1 MTFEP
6 VNCSLF
12 QGILVML
19 ITTCCTWWFSH
30 AVTRTWLYPIWSGF
44 LVGLVMGAPIQGMM
58 IAAAI
63 NLPYVGFI
71 TAGGSM
77 PGNPM
82 FAGPVGTALALVSG
96 LDVTLA
102 TTVGVILG
110 SVAILSWSAYMT
122 INSFWVHIA
131 DKFAAKG
138 NLKMVR
144 VMNYVPSFF
153 VSLVINGI
161 PALLVCTIGASFG
174 EWLQNFPKL
183 IIDAFNVVGMLMPAL
198 GIGML
203 LQFLGKKKLMPFFFL
218 GFFLT
223 VYFGLNTMAI
233 AVLAIIVGMALYL
246 FEEKKFVSGGAQ

>member
-1 MTFEP
+1 M
-6 VNCSLF
+6 VV
-12 QGILVML
+12 QAILVAL
-19 ITTCCTWWFSH
+19 VTTCTTWWFSH
-30 AVTRTWLYPIWSGF
+30 VVTRTWLYPLWSGF
-44 LVGLVMGAPIQGMM
+44 LVGIVMGQPLQGMM

-96 LDVTLA
+96 LDIYTA
-102 TTVGVILG
+102 TSVGVILG
-110 SVAILSWSAYMT
+110 SVAVLSWNAYMSLNA
-122 INSFWVHIA
+122 IWVHAA
-131 DKFAAKG
+131 DKFAAQG

-153 VSLVINGI
+153 VSLILNGI
-161 PALLVCTIGASFG
+161 PAFLIVTYGAVFG
-174 EWLQNFPKL
+174 TWLQNFPKA
-183 IIDAFNVVGMLMPAL
+183 IIDAFAVVGALMPAL

-203 LQFLGKKKLMPFFFL
+203 LNYIGKAKLMPFFFA

-223 VYFGLNTMAI
+223 IYLGLDTMAI
-233 AVLAIIVGMALYL
+233 TVFGVIIGILV
-246 FEEKKFVSGGAQ
+246 FTFSNKKKEA

>member
-1 MTFEP
+1 M
-6 VNCSLF
+6 VISA
-12 QGILVML
+12 ILVAL
-19 ITTCCTWWFSH
+19 IATCSTWWFSH
-30 AVTRTWLYPIWSGF
+30 VITRTWLYPLWSGF
-44 LVGLVMGAPIQGMM
+44 LVGIVMGKPLEGMM

-96 LDVTLA
+96 LDIHTA

-110 SVAILSWSAYMT
+110 SVAVLSWNAYMT
-122 INSFWVHIA
+122 INAFWVHLA
-131 DKFAAKG
+131 DKYAAQG

-144 VMNYVPSFF
+144 IMNYVPSFF
-153 VSLVINGI
+153 VSLIINGL
-161 PALLVCTIGASFG
+161 PGFLVVMYGQSFG
-174 EWLQNFPKL
+174 AWLQTFPEM
-183 IIDAFNVVGMLMPAL
+183 IIDAFGVVGALIPAV

-203 LQFLGKKKLMPFFFL
+203 LNYLGKKKLIAFFFA

-223 VYFGLNTMAI
+223 IYLSLDTMAI
-233 AVLAIIVGMALYL
+233 AVIAAII
-246 FEEKKFVSGGAQ
+246 GAVVYFYNADKRVKGVA

>member
-1 MTFEP
+1 
-6 VNCSLF
+6 VGNLVLSA
-12 QGILVML
+12 ILVML
-19 ITTCCTWWFSH
+19 IATCCTWWFSH
-30 AVTRTWLYPIWSGF
+30 SITRTWLYPLWSGF
-44 LVGLVMGAPIQGMM
+44 LVGLVMGKPLEGMM

-96 LDVTLA
+96 LDTHTA

-110 SVAILSWSAYMT
+110 SMAILSWNAYMT
-122 INSFWVHIA
+122 LNSFWVHIA
-131 DKFAAKG
+131 DKYAAQG
-138 NLKMVR
+138 DLKMVR

-153 VSLVINGI
+153 VSLILNGV
-161 PALLVCTIGASFG
+161 PAFLVVVYGKNFG
-174 EWLQNFPKL
+174 TWLQSFPQA
-183 IIDAFNVVGMLMPAL
+183 IISAFGVVGALIPAL

-203 LQFLGKKKLMPFFFL
+203 LNYLGKTKLMPFFFA

-223 VYFGLNTMAI
+223 IYLKLDTMAI
-233 AVLAIIVGMALYL
+233 AIIAAII
-246 FEEKKFVSGGAQ
+246 GAVIYFFNENKAKEAV

>member
-1 MTFEP
+1 M
-6 VNCSLF
+6 VLSA
-12 QGILVML
+12 ILVAL
-19 ITTCCTWWFSH
+19 IATFSTWWFSH
-30 AVTRTWLYPIWSGF
+30 TITRTWLYPLWSGF
-44 LVGLVMGAPIQGMM
+44 LVGLVMGRPLEGMM

-96 LDVTLA
+96 MNIHTA

-110 SVAILSWSAYMT
+110 SVAILSWNAYMT
-122 INSFWVHIA
+122 TNALWVHIA
-131 DKFAAKG
+131 DKYAAQG

-144 VMNYVPSFF
+144 MMNYVPSFF
-153 VSLVINGI
+153 VSLILNGL
-161 PALLVCTIGASFG
+161 PAFLVVVYGQNFG
-174 EWLQNFPKL
+174 TWLQSFPQA
-183 IIDAFNVVGMLMPAL
+183 IINAFGVVGALIPAL

-203 LQFLGKKKLMPFFFL
+203 LNYLGKKKLIAFFFA

-223 VYFGLNTMAI
+223 IYLKLDTMAI
-233 AVLAIIVGMALYL
+233 AVIAAIIGTMVYFFNDKG
-246 FEEKKFVSGGAQ
+246 FSDGEKVKEAM

>member
-1 MTFEP
+1 
-6 VNCSLF
+6 
-12 QGILVML
+12 
-19 ITTCCTWWFSH
+19 
-30 AVTRTWLYPIWSGF
+30 
-44 LVGLVMGAPIQGMM
+44 MGKPLEGMM

-96 LDVTLA
+96 LDIHTA

-110 SVAILSWSAYMT
+110 SVAVLSWNAYMT
-122 INSFWVHIA
+122 INAFWVHIA
-131 DKFAAKG
+131 DKYAAQG

-144 VMNYVPSFF
+144 ILNYVPSFF
-153 VSLVINGI
+153 VSLIINGLPGFLI
-161 PALLVCTIGASFG
+161 VMYGQSFG
-174 EWLQNFPKL
+174 TWLQTFPKV
-183 IIDAFNVVGMLMPAL
+183 IIDAFGVVGALIPAV

-203 LQFLGKKKLMPFFFL
+203 LNYLGKKKIIAFFFA

-223 VYFGLNTMAI
+223 IYLNLGTMAI
-233 AVLAIIVGMALYL
+233 AVIAAIIGTVVYFFNKDKQVKEA
-246 FEEKKFVSGGAQ
+246 V

>member
-1 MTFEP
+1 L
-6 VNCSLF
+6 VLSA
-12 QGILVML
+12 ILVML
-19 ITTCCTWWFSH
+19 IATCCTWWFSH
-30 AVTRTWLYPIWSGF
+30 SITRTWLYPLWSGF
-44 LVGLVMGAPIQGMM
+44 LVGLVMGKPLEGMM

-96 LDVTLA
+96 LDTHTA

-110 SVAILSWSAYMT
+110 SVAILSWNAYMT
-122 INSFWVHIA
+122 LNSLWVHIA
-131 DKFAAKG
+131 DKYAAQG
-138 NLKMVR
+138 DLKMVR

-153 VSLVINGI
+153 VSLILNGVPAFLVVIYGKNFGT
-161 PALLVCTIGASFG
+161 LLQSFP
-174 EWLQNFPKL
+174 QA
-183 IIDAFNVVGMLMPAL
+183 IISAFGVVGALIPAL

-203 LQFLGKKKLMPFFFL
+203 LNYLGKTKLMPFFFA

-223 VYFGLNTMAI
+223 IYLKLDTMAI
-233 AVLAIIVGMALYL
+233 AIIAAIIGAVIY
-246 FEEKKFVSGGAQ
+246 FFNEKKAKEAV

>member
-1 MTFEP
+1 MF
-6 VNCSLF
+6 SA
-12 QGILVML
+12 ILVAL
-19 ITTCCTWWFSH
+19 ITTCSTWWFSH
-30 AVTRTWLYPIWSGF
+30 AVTRTWLYPLWSGF
-44 LVGLVMGAPIQGMM
+44 LVGIAMGRPMEGMM

-96 LDVTLA
+96 LDINTA

-110 SVAILSWSAYMT
+110 SVAILSWNAYMT
-122 INSFWVHIA
+122 INAFWVHIA
-131 DKFAAKG
+131 DKYAEKG
-138 NLKMVR
+138 DLKMVR

-153 VSLVINGI
+153 VSLLLNGV
-161 PALLVCTIGASFG
+161 PAYLVVMYGSTFG
-174 EWLQNFPKL
+174 EWLQNFPQV
-183 IIDAFNVVGMLMPAL
+183 IVDAFGVAGALLPAL

-203 LQFLGKKKLMPFFFL
+203 LNYIGKAKVLPFFFA

-223 VYFGLNTMAI
+223 IYFNLGTMAI
-233 AVLAIIVGMALYL
+233 AVLAAVTGVAIFNFSKPRKGEA
-246 FEEKKFVSGGAQ
+246 